1 MLTPRRSNRL
11 AGLGAEIHP
20 MEYYNINRRVSDY
33 ESDTEDVIPESGTA
47 LETCAEITMIFT
59 AVAVFAWLL
68 FSNTPPSAHFHAI

>member
-11 AGLGAEIHP
+11 AGLEPEIHP
-20 MEYYNINRRVSDY
+20 MKYYNINKDVP
-33 ESDTEDVIPESGTA
+33 ESDSEDVIPESGTA

-68 FSNTPPSAHFHAI
+68 FSNTPPSVHFHAI